1 MSEAPELETRVTRL
15 EERMAEVHHLASRA
29 DHEASDVHARLRAH
43 TKSLEALR
51 ETQLEQG
58 REMRKRFA
66 QVDDHFAKIDD
77 RFAKIDD
84 RFGKIDDR
92 FGKLD
97 DRFGKLE
104 AKVDAGFAKVD
115 DNFGRLETWV
125 RGGFATMARAQEQ
138 ITALLTIAVRD

>member
-58 REMRKRFA
+58 REMRKLETK
-66 QVDDHFAKIDD
+66 V
-77 RFAKIDD
+77 
-84 RFGKIDDR
+84 
-92 FGKLD
+92 D

-104 AKVDAGFAKVD
+104 AKVDAGFAKVDAGFAKVDDRFGKVD

-138 ITALLTIAVRD
+138 ITALLTIAVRDADET

>member
-58 REMRKRFA
+58 REMRKLETK
-66 QVDDHFAKIDD
+66 V
-77 RFAKIDD
+77 
-84 RFGKIDDR
+84 
-92 FGKLD
+92 D

-104 AKVDAGFAKVD
+104 AKVDAGFAKVDAGFAKVDAGFAKVDDRFGKVD

-138 ITALLTIAVRD
+138 ITALLTIAVRDADET